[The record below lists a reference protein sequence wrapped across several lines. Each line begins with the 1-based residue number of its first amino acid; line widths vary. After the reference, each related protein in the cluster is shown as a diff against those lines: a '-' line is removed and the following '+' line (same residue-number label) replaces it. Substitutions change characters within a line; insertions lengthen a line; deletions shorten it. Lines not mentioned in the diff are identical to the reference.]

1 MAKNKTRKLKRYKR
15 KNISQLIKIIA
26 CQNKKQDKFLQRIE
40 DLEEYLSFIEEVYV
54 DDDGDVLISG
64 AVFEA
69 DDAFEQIL
77 QDQLNETQNDKLE
90 EVKKDKKKKKAAAL
104 GGPGSQIGFA
114 PPPVGRLSNNTRIL
128 ALYCA
133 ALDLLTCLQSSCQ

>member
-15 KNISQLIKIIA
+15 KNTSQLIKIIA
-26 CQNKKQDKFLQRIE
+26 WQNKKQDKLLQRIE
-40 DLEEYLSFIEEVYV
+40 DLEEYLSFIEGVYI
-54 DDDGDVLISG
+54 DDEGDVLISG

-90 EVKKDKKKKKAAAL
+90 EVKKDKKKKNKKPKL
-104 GGPGSQIGFA
+104 HTIED
-114 PPPVGRLSNNTRIL
+114 IL
-128 ALYCA
+128 KVFK
-133 ALDLLTCLQSSCQ
+133 DE